1 MSSGVKRP
9 AMRGPT
15 AGVAFTVSIVHD
27 NNATDVHNEFI
38 PSSTSTVFMSQLLAK
53 AVRHDTAK

>member
-15 AGVAFTVSIVHD
+15 AGVAFTVSIVYDD
-27 NNATDVHNEFI
+27 NVTDVHNEHISLLTSVRGLFVASFGGRRL
-38 PSSTSTVFMSQLLAK
+38 SS
-53 AVRHDTAK
+53 